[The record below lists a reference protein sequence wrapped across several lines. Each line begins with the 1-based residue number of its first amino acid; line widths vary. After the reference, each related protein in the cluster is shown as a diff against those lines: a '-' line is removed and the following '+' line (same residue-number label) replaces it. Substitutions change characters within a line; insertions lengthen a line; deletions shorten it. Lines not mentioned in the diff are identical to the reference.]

1 MKQKSKEILRMLSSL
16 IPPAFFLL
24 ALAHF
29 MALLSPGPD
38 FFLITGYAIRYR
50 LAGSALICFGIASG
64 NAVYIALVIGGWQI
78 MKDNHALFLI
88 IQWAG
93 AAYLLYIGYHLLR
106 SRQRDLNWHTV
117 SEDRV
122 SKGKQFFLGLASA
135 LLNPKNSLF
144 YMSLM
149 TVILGRDVSAAQQIF
164 CGVWMV
170 GVVLIWDLAVASF
183 LGHSRVQHLLSRKIH
198 RIEQIAG
205 GVLCLMA
212 VFLLVG
218 V

>member
-1 MKQKSKEILRMLSSL
+1 MLSSL
-16 IPPAFFLL
+16 IPPAFLML

-38 FFLITGYAIRYR
+38 FFLITGYAVRYR

-64 NAVYIALVIGGWQI
+64 NAVYIALVIGGWQVL
-78 MKDNHALFLI
+78 KESHVLFSA
-88 IQWAG
+88 IQWGG
-93 AAYLLYIGYHLLR
+93 AAYLLYIGYHLLK
-106 SRQRDLNWHTV
+106 SRERALNWHTA
-117 SEDRV
+117 SEVRV

-135 LLNPKNSLF
+135 ILNPKNALF

-149 TVILGRDVSAAQQIF
+149 TVILGRQVSVEQQVF

-170 GVVLIWDLAVASF
+170 CVVLVWDLAVASF

-198 RIEQIAG
+198 RIEQMAG

-212 VFLLVG
+212 VFLFISV
-218 V
+218 